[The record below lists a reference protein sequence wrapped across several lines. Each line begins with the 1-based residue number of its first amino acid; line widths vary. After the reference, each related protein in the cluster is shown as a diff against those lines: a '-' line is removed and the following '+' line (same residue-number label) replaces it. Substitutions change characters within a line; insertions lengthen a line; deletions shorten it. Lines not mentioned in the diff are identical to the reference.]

1 MRLKIQRHVQLETS
15 FETDEII
22 RRFPKQWQE
31 YSEEMDFEDEDIPL
45 DLWDYEEFLLNL
57 GEDYG
62 WETVF
67 GNEWRDQLTEVE
79 IST

>member
-31 YSEEMDFEDEDIPL
+31 YSEEMGFEDEDIPL